1 MDVSKVRR
9 IIAEMKAKEFDFDE
23 KGLEDSAEPKSVATD
38 EQIAKAEKNM
48 GIKYPETYKTFL
60 KEYANGEIVLF
71 GIEPMISQGL
81 EESECY
87 CNERNSARILH
98 IEPEKG
104 SYIFPEKR
112 YISPEKMIA
121 FTYYDGDQ
129 QSNSHWAFICDKEY
143 SDNDY
148 PVGYITQETE
158 NIICV
163 LKNFETWLDVFWQGN
178 KNGRGY
184 YDNVLMILYPE
195 YDDRRELID
204 DLISPE
210 DYPLYE
216 KLRKKY
222 DSTFRKYGID

>member
-121 FTYYDGDQ
+121 FTYYDVDQ

-178 KNGRGY
+178 KNGRGN